1 MHMLCVP
8 WFVVDTIE
16 IWSYTSAPCAFVCRN
31 WTNTISARRTRFKP
45 NFCQIYIFILL
56 SFFGQ
61 ESFIGHGFMHRQLNK
76 KRPIVWNYLRSPKMS
91 QVHFNTVSCFI
102 IGFWKNHQTFFHA
115 DGILP
120 LFQFRHR
127 KKGLVIFSKPDH
139 KTADKF
145 KMEIAEKHFKGN
157 FRRSVFSYLVVYG
170 RNEPASPVFRVAL
183 RNYLFIIPNIFEK
196 NFNIS

>member
-1 MHMLCVP
+1 MQALIQCCEIRK
-8 WFVVDTIE
+8 IE
-16 IWSYTSAPCAFVCRN
+16 HCTMAWN
-31 WTNTISARRTRFKP
+31 
-45 NFCQIYIFILL
+45 
-56 SFFGQ
+56 
-61 ESFIGHGFMHRQLNK
+61 HRQLNK

-170 RNEPASPVFRVAL
+170 QSSGHGMGRL
-183 RNYLFIIPNIFEK
+183 NYFKVGDIF
-196 NFNIS
+196 